1 MGKIQINIQTD
12 NAAFHEYE
20 GDEDVYT
27 PSRET
32 ARILREIA
40 DLVEAEG
47 FVPSGLGLTDLNGHK
62 VGTLEHDRK

>member
-1 MGKIQINIQTD
+1 MGNIQINIQTD
-12 NAAFHEYE
+12 NAAFNQYE

-27 PSRET
+27 PAQET

-47 FVPSGLGLTDLNGHK
+47 FVPSGLGLTDVNGHK
-62 VGTLEHDRK
+62 VGTLEHDNK